1 MNPEMIKRIARE
13 AGMVE
18 GPWAN
23 GNKER
28 IWQENREFPDA
39 LEMFASLIAKE
50 CVSVIQQRHK
60 LALEHEWDVEDTLA
74 DIKEQITEKFHCE
87 KDF

>member
-1 MNPEMIKRIARE
+1 MNEKLITRLAKE
-13 AGMVE
+13 AGMVQ

-39 LEMFASLIAKE
+39 LEMFASLIIKE
-50 CVSVIQQRHK
+50 CVSVVSEQHK
-60 LALEHEWDVEDTLA
+60 LALEHNWDVDDTLN
-74 DIKEQITEKFHCE
+74 DIKEQITKKFE
-87 KDF
+87 IKE

>member
-1 MNPEMIKRIARE
+1 MKNIEQLAKE
-13 AGMVE
+13 SGMVQ

-39 LEMFASLIAKE
+39 LEMFASLVANE
-50 CVSVIQQRHK
+50 CVALIKKEIQTQS
-60 LALEHEWDVEDTLA
+60 DA
-74 DIKEQITEKFHCE
+74 DIVTNIIGLNQAIFAIQEHFAVYE
-87 KDF
+87 

>member
-1 MNPEMIKRIARE
+1 MKQETITRLAKE
-13 AGMVE
+13 AGLVQ

-39 LEMFASLIAKE
+39 LEMFVSLIANE
-50 CVSVIQQRHK
+50 CNKVITERHK
-60 LALEHEWDVEDTLA
+60 VALEYGWDVEDTLN
-74 DIKEQITEKFHCE
+74 DIKEQISKKFS
-87 KDF
+87 

>member
-1 MNPEMIKRIARE
+1 MTSEMITRLAKE
-13 AGMVE
+13 AGMVQ

-39 LEMFASLIAKE
+39 LEMFASLIANE
-50 CVSVIQQRHK
+50 CVSVVSERHK
-60 LALEHEWDVEDTLA
+60 LALEHEWDVEDTLN
-74 DIKEQITEKFHCE
+74 DIKERILEKFSL
-87 KDF
+87 KK

>member
-1 MNPEMIKRIARE
+1 MITRLAKE
-13 AGMVE
+13 AGMVQ

-39 LEMFASLIAKE
+39 LEMFASLIANE
-50 CVSVIQQRHK
+50 CVSVVSERHK
-60 LALEHEWDVEDTLA
+60 LALEHEWDVEDTLN
-74 DIKEQITEKFHCE
+74 DIKERILEKFSL
-87 KDF
+87 KK

>member
-1 MNPEMIKRIARE
+1 MKPEMITQLAKE
-13 AGMVE
+13 AGMVQ

-50 CVSVIQQRHK
+50 CILVIQQRHK
-60 LALEHEWDVEDTLA
+60 LALEREWDVEDTLN
-74 DIKEQITEKFHCE
+74 DIKERITEKFSL
-87 KDF
+87 

>member
-1 MNPEMIKRIARE
+1 MTSEMITRLAKE
-13 AGMVE
+13 AGMVQ

-39 LEMFASLIAKE
+39 LEMFASLIANE
-50 CVSVIQQRHK
+50 CVSVVSERHK
-60 LALEHEWDVEDTLA
+60 LALEHEWDVEDTLN
-74 DIKEQITEKFHCE
+74 DIKERILEKFSLKE
-87 KDF
+87 